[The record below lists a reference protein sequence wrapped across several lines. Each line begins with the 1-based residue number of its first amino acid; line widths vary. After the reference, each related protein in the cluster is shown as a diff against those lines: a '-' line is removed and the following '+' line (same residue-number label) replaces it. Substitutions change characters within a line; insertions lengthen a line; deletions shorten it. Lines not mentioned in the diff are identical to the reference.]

1 VTQPAR
7 PRVLICEDSLT
18 YAQALQRTIEYD
30 GELDVVGVSRSAE
43 DAIAAVGRLA
53 PDLVTMDIELPGMS
67 GLEAVERIMG
77 LAPVPI
83 LVLSGQVA
91 SDSEAAAAA
100 LAAGALDALPKL
112 SVDLLEPGG
121 ASATA
126 FRRRL
131 AMLSGTRVIRHPRG
145 RGRPPE
151 ERGNGSRR
159 PARAIGVCS
168 SMGGPHAV
176 LELLALLPAS
186 FPLPILIAQHMT
198 SGFAAGLAHWLDGS
212 VPLQVQIAC
221 AGDAVTRGVWLAP
234 DDQHLLL
241 DPSGHARLRRG
252 TVTDA
257 NVPSGDVLLRSLA
270 DTLGR
275 DAVSVVLTGMGRDG
289 AAGTAAVKSA
299 GGFTIAQDEATSVIY
314 GMPRAAAEQGVDRVL
329 PLAEIAGELCGL
341 TLRSAER

>member
-1 VTQPAR
+1 M
-7 PRVLICEDSLT
+7 T
-18 YAQALQRTIEYD
+18 YARALQRTIEYD

-91 SDSEAAAAA
+91 SDSQAAAAA

-168 SMGGPHAV
+168 SMGGQGRPV
-176 LELLALLPAS
+176 QRVS
-186 FPLPILIAQHMT
+186 T
-198 SGFAAGLAHWLDGS
+198 GSG
-212 VPLQVQIAC
+212 
-221 AGDAVTRGVWLAP
+221 
-234 DDQHLLL
+234 
-241 DPSGHARLRRG
+241 
-252 TVTDA
+252 
-257 NVPSGDVLLRSLA
+257 
-270 DTLGR
+270 
-275 DAVSVVLTGMGRDG
+275 
-289 AAGTAAVKSA
+289 
-299 GGFTIAQDEATSVIY
+299 
-314 GMPRAAAEQGVDRVL
+314 
-329 PLAEIAGELCGL
+329 
-341 TLRSAER
+341 